1 MFGCLKKEKKM
12 NNRKLILVAFF
23 AVALVQLYIPAKMI
37 LDREK
42 ILSSGRELKFR
53 AAPVDPNDPFRGK
66 FIVLNFVNNT
76 IDIQG
81 KNEWKMNEPIYVIL
95 SDGPDGFAEIKSVSK
110 EKPSGNQDFV
120 KAKVGNLMFD
130 DDKKLTIEYPFQR
143 FYMEETK
150 APLAERE
157 YNKASLDSTRTTWA
171 LVSIKDGEAV
181 LKDVMIDGV
190 SIGKLR

>member
-1 MFGCLKKEKKM
+1 M
-12 NNRKLILVAFF
+12 NNRKLLFAAFI
-23 AVALVQLYIPAKMI
+23 AVALAQLYIPAKMI
-37 LDREK
+37 FDRENV
-42 ILSSGRELKFR
+42 LSSGREFKFR

-66 FIVLNFVNNT
+66 YIILNYLNNT

-95 SDGPDGFAEIKSVSK
+95 STDKDGFAEIKSVSK

-130 DDKKLTIEYPFQR
+130 DDKKLTIEYPFER

-150 APLAERE
+150 APLAETE
-157 YNKASLDSTRTTWA
+157 YNKASRDSTRTTWA
-171 LVSIKDGEAV
+171 VVSIKDGEAV
-181 LKDVMIDGV
+181 LKDVMIDGI
-190 SIGKLR
+190 SIGKLHGGKEVK

>member
-1 MFGCLKKEKKM
+1 M

-37 LDREK
+37 LDREN
-42 ILSSGRELKFR
+42 ILSSGREFKFR

-66 FIVLNFVNNT
+66 FIVLNFMNNT
-76 IDIQG
+76 FDIQDQ
-81 KNEWKMNEPIYVIL
+81 NDWKMNEPVYVIL
-95 SDGPDGFAEIKSVSK
+95 SVGPDGFAEIKSVSK

-120 KAKVGNLMFD
+120 KAKVGNQVFD

-150 APLAERE
+150 APHAETE
-157 YNKASLDSTRTTWA
+157 YNKASRDSTRKTWA

-181 LKDVMIDGV
+181 LKDVIIDGI
-190 SIGKLR
+190 SIDKLRDGKEMK